1 MKSEGAAI
9 ILAGGKSSR
18 LGRDKALLPW
28 QGTTILAALATRLQ
42 QAFAHVLIVTT
53 PDHQVDSPAGR
64 IVYDL
69 IPGKNSLGGLHA
81 GLMQSP
87 AQKNFVCACDMPL
100 LLPELAQ
107 DLMARSSGFEVVIP
121 HVHDRLQPLCAVY
134 DQACLPFIA
143 RALAAGQLRMTG
155 WLSHVHVREVSEAE
169 LRQVDAALQSFY
181 NVNTE
186 ADYRQLLAALSDKLI
201 TAPVTGAAGE

>member
-53 PDHQVDSPAGR
+53 PDHQLASPAGR

-69 IPGKNSLGGLHA
+69 IPGKNSLGGLHG

-107 DLMARSSGFEVVIP
+107 DLMARSSGFEVIIP
-121 HVHDRLQPLCAVY
+121 RVHDRLQPLCAVY
-134 DQACLPFIA
+134 DKTCLPFIT

-155 WLSHVHVREVSEAE
+155 WLSQVRVRVVAEAE
-169 LRQVDAALQSFY
+169 LRQVDATLQSFY

-186 ADYRQLLAALSDKLI
+186 ADYRQLQAVFSEKCTA
-201 TAPVTGAAGE
+201 APVTGAAGE

>member
-18 LGRDKALLPW
+18 LGRDKVLLPW

-42 QAFAHVLIVTT
+42 QAFAHVLIVTA

-81 GLMQSP
+81 ALMQSP